1 MSYFIV
7 QNIHKTWETK
17 VIEFSLECE
26 RGTMSCLLG
35 PSGCGKSTVL
45 NIIAGLE
52 KNDDMGARSF
62 ESLRNRGDMGGMRKE
77 SGSLPFDPFDRLR
90 DHRDREIP
98 GPFTIQL
105 DGRNLET
112 LPPSKRNI
120 GMVFQSGALFNHL
133 TVEDNVAYGLISQG
147 MKKHQAR
154 AQAKEYITL
163 FGLSGFEKRMPQ
175 TLSGGEKQRVALAR
189 TLITQP
195 KLVLLDE
202 PFSALDTDLRHRMAA
217 QLRKWQQEL
226 GFTAIMVTHDEEEAR
241 TVADKIVR
249 MG

>member
-1 MSYFIV
+1 MYFIV
-7 QNIHKTWETK
+7 KNIHKTWETK

-26 RGTMSCLLG
+26 RGTMTCLLG

-52 KNDDMGARSF
+52 VNDNLAA
-62 ESLRNRGDMGGMRKE
+62 LRQAQ
-77 SGSLPFDPFDRLR
+77 
-90 DHRDREIP
+90 
-98 GPFTIQL
+98 GPLMIEL
-105 DGRNLET
+105 DGQRIDN
-112 LPPSKRNI
+112 LPPSQRQI

-147 MKKHQAR
+147 IKKRQAR

-217 QLRKWQQEL
+217 QLRKWQQEI
-226 GFTAIMVTHDEEEAR
+226 GFTAIMVTHDEEEAK

-249 MG
+249 ME